1 MHSDSRAGEI
11 IDCHCHAGPGD
22 GFHGPWDTDAP
33 LTLYLRRAAAAGIG
47 RTIIFAPLHID
58 YAKANRKTA
67 EIVASNPNRLI
78 GFAFVHADRD
88 RGRIAAMVR
97 TAVERFGFR
106 GIKAHRHDGRLT
118 REICEAAQDH
128 DVPILYD
135 VVGDVASID
144 LFAPQY
150 PRVRFI
156 IPHLGSF
163 SDDHRAQQA
172 IADTLVRYPNVY
184 TDTSGVRRFD
194 LLVNVIKRAGVSKVL
209 FGSDGPWLHPGVELA
224 KIKALGLDAQ
234 SYRAVTSLNA
244 IKVCKLQNS
253 RGRLHKLQVS

>member
-1 MHSDSRAGEI
+1 MHGRTPV

-22 GFHGPWDTDAP
+22 GFNGPWDTDAP
-33 LTLYLRRAAAAGIG
+33 LDRYLRRCDASGIV
-47 RTIIFAPLHID
+47 RTVIFAALHLD
-58 YAKANRKTA
+58 YSKANRGVA
-67 EIVASNPNRLI
+67 DIVASNPERFI

-88 RGRIAAMVR
+88 RGRIAKMVR
-97 TAVERFGFR
+97 VAVEGYGFR
-106 GIKAHRHDGRLT
+106 GIKVHRNDARLT
-118 REICEAAQDH
+118 REICEAAREH

-150 PRVRFI
+150 PTVRFL

-172 IADTLVRYPNVY
+172 IADPLVRYPNVF

-194 LLVNVIKRAGVSKVL
+194 LLLNAVQRAGAHKVL
-209 FGSDGPWLHPGVELA
+209 FGSDGPWLHPGVELS
-224 KIKALGLDAQ
+224 KVKALRLGPKD
-234 SYRAVTSLNA
+234 YRAVTHDNVL
-244 IKVCKLQNS
+244 KLCKLEQS
-253 RGRLHKLQVS
+253 AGHLAWPA